1 LEDLVYCSAGGL
13 NHLGFRGTDTRVNVP
28 AVPIEGSG
36 DGPVLSSTTI
46 LEVTTE
52 VQPSEVLDFGISG
65 NDHD

>member
-13 NHLGFRGTDTRVNVP
+13 NHLSFRGTDTRVNVP
-28 AVPIEGSG
+28 AAPIEGSG
-36 DGPVLSSTTI
+36 DCPVLSSTTI

-52 VQPSEVLDFGISG
+52 VQPSEVLNFGVSG

>member
-13 NHLGFRGTDTRVNVP
+13 NHLGFRGANTRVNVP

-36 DGPVLSSTTI
+36 YRPVLSSTSI
-46 LEVTTE
+46 LEVATE
-52 VQPSEVLDFGISG
+52 VQPSEVLNFGISG